1 SNEIKDG
8 KPQGSPD
15 AGQIWHT
22 DMSYNRIPGRVT
34 VLHAHKVPMKEGRP
48 LGDTALRDM
57 HAAYEKLPGSI
68 QRKLDDAEADHELV
82 RLGNLMRQRH
92 SPRAPVTDAQRRE
105 KPPVVHPVFLRHPW
119 TNRK

>member
-1 SNEIKDG
+1 CLSGSPYGPDSLVALGRRFGKLTVNKSRNFYHDGKLAEVKVLSNEIKDG

-57 HAAYEKLPGSI
+57 HAAYEKL
-68 QRKLDDAEADHELV
+68 
-82 RLGNLMRQRH
+82 
-92 SPRAPVTDAQRRE
+92 
-105 KPPVVHPVFLRHPW
+105 
-119 TNRK
+119 